1 MQPSVAHEPNA
12 TSIFDFFA
20 QKMRHVL
27 VLFVADGTV
36 PKGEQDRSILQRLDI
51 LDLGIHCHG
60 PERDIEVGI
69 HIQDLLMDID
79 DGDLASATRA
89 GPVHCKFRFAHA
101 VTSITGSL
109 VA

>member
-12 TSIFDFFA
+12 TSILDFFA
-20 QKMRHVL
+20 HQVRHVL
-27 VLFVADGTV
+27 IFFVADGAV
-36 PKGEQDRSILQRLDI
+36 PKGKQDRSILQRFDI

-60 PERDIEVGI
+60 PEGDIEVCI
-69 HIQDLLMDID
+69 NIQNLLVDVD
-79 DGDLASATRA
+79 DGDLTSATRA

-109 VA
+109 VT